1 MIARRRVPLLVLL
14 GLIASVPL
22 SSTLHAAGCTV
33 GTSGIAFGPYS
44 VFSSASTNTTG
55 TISYTCTAAVDP
67 PVIKLSRGL
76 SPSFTPRA
84 MSTTGDSLAYNVFLD
99 ASCTT
104 VWGDGT
110 SVTAAYSAPPPVDG
124 HNYNVTIYGCI
135 PPRQNIRAGSY
146 SDFIVVTI
154 EF

>member
-1 MIARRRVPLLVLL
+1 MI
-14 GLIASVPL
+14 
-22 SSTLHAAGCTV
+22 
-33 GTSGIAFGPYS
+33 
-44 VFSSASTNTTG
+44 N
-55 TISYTCTAAVDP
+55 YTCTAPMNP

-84 MSTTGDSLAYNVFLD
+84 MSTAGDSLAYNLFLD
-99 ASCTT
+99 PSCTT

-110 SVTAAYSAPPPVDG
+110 SGTSVYSAPTPVDG

-135 PPRQNIRAGSY
+135 PARQNVSAGSY
-146 SDFIVVTI
+146 SDSIVVTI